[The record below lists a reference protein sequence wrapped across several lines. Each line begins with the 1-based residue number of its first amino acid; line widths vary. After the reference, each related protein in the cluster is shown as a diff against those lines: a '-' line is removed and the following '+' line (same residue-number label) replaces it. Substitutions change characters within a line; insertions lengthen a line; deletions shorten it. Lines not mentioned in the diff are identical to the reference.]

1 MSKEKRR
8 FSIISISSNLPW
20 SNMPKRNQ
28 MMMSYLSRLE
38 SIDRVIF
45 VNPDLW
51 LFQLIEG
58 LREKLSPANHKLYR
72 FTLKSVVPKRVED
85 KIYTITP
92 FYFIP
97 FLGKSIILRNFQTRI
112 QYQIIKSF
120 LNTKDY
126 ILFLND
132 FNSET
137 NHKKLVNKFLKK
149 ASLTV
154 YDWSDD
160 FVEFFKDEKGRK
172 AVRQTCEKYL
182 KSVDVVFTVNAE
194 LGLRAKEHNPHSYT
208 VLNATDYDN
217 MSRACGDGL
226 EIPRVLKTLSR
237 PLIGYIGWIVAV
249 RMDSEILKYVAKQH
263 QESTVVLVGPV
274 GQRFIKLFNGI
285 KNIKFLPPVDYK
297 EIPRYLK
304 YFDVCLIPH
313 QDNNHTRGN
322 NPIKVFDYLAAG
334 KPVVST
340 PVAGVE
346 PFKDL
351 IYIASS
357 PKEFSDMV
365 GKALSEGKSNLKN
378 KRLKAA
384 KKNSWAVR
392 VEEVWNILNRHMNA

>member
-1 MSKEKRR
+1 MTNEKRK
-8 FSIISISSNLPW
+8 FNIISISSNLPW

-28 MMMSYLSRLE
+28 MMMGYLSRLD
-38 SIDRVIF
+38 SVDRVIF

-58 LREKLSPANHKLYR
+58 LREKLAPANHKLYR
-72 FTLKSVVPKRVED
+72 FALKSVVPKRVEE

-97 FLGKSIILRNFQTRI
+97 FLGKSKILRLLQTRI
-112 QYQIIKSF
+112 QYQLIKSF
-120 LNTKDY
+120 LNSKDY

-132 FNSET
+132 FNSEP
-137 NHKKLVNKFLKK
+137 NHMNLVHNFFKNAL
-149 ASLTV
+149 LTV

-194 LGLRAKEHNPHSYT
+194 LGLRAKEHNPHTYT

-226 EIPRVLKTLSR
+226 EIPQALKTLSR

-249 RMDSEILKYVAKQH
+249 RMDIEILKYIAKQH

-285 KNIKFLPPVDYK
+285 ENIKFIPPVDYK

-304 YFDVCLIPH
+304 FFDVCLIPH
-313 QDNNHTRGN
+313 QVNDHTKGN

-346 PFKDL
+346 PFRDL

-365 GKALSEGKSNLKN
+365 GKALNEGKSNLKN
-378 KRLKAA
+378 RRLKAA

-392 VEEVWNILNRHMNA
+392 VEEVWKILNRHVNA